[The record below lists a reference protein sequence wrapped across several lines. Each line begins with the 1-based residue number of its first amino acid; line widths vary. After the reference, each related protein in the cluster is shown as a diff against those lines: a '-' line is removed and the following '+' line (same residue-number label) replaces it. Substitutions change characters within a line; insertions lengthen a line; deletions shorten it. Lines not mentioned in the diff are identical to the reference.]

1 MEKLGKERVGNW
13 DSSMETYTLPY
24 VKRSKW
30 ESAVSHAELNSL
42 LCDDLEGRDGVGDG
56 SGVHEGGDLW
66 IPAADSFVI
75 WQKLA
80 QYCKAVTSNKNIYK

>member
-1 MEKLGKERVGNW
+1 
-13 DSSMETYTLPY
+13 METYTLPY

-56 SGVHEGGDLW
+56 SGVHEGGDL
-66 IPAADSFVI
+66 
-75 WQKLA
+75 
-80 QYCKAVTSNKNIYK
+80 